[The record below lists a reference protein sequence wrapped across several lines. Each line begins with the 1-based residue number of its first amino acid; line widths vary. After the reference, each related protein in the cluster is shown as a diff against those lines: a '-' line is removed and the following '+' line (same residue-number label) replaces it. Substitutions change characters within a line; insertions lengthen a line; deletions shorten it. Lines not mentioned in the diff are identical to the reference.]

1 MGVLAGIRT
10 RAEMVVG
17 DGDLIWNFSKLL
29 LPSWHFLRIIRRMR
43 HSFLFNIDL
52 RNHIIIIII
61 MCIGF
66 LAFIKFSNIQIYFFH
81 QLLSYFFKLIFY
93 NSLLKT
99 DFIVI
104 QFLLYRILKW
114 LLNWCL
120 SKVFSIIIQPLI
132 FRAYFLMLYIY
143 IW

>member
-10 RAEMVVG
+10 QAEMVVG

-52 RNHIIIIII
+52 RNHIIIII

-66 LAFIKFSNIQIYFFH
+66 LAFIKFFNISNRFFPSTFE
-81 QLLSYFFKLIFY
+81 LFFS
-93 NSLLKT
+93 NPS
-99 DFIVI
+99 FII
-104 QFLLYRILKW
+104 PFQKQTL
-114 LLNWCL
+114 
-120 SKVFSIIIQPLI
+120 
-132 FRAYFLMLYIY
+132 
-143 IW
+143 